1 MMIGLASR
9 GKRGLEARGWP
20 AVGTGEAAAARMV
33 AAPAQVEGRAVVPAT
48 VFIVA
53 HPAPCAGDC
62 AWAVRAAIFSCYSK
76 IVSVCVCRSVDLVE
90 RGCGGFDLR
99 GCSVFVQGEEGGCGK
114 EEK

>member
-20 AVGTGEAAAARMV
+20 AVGTGEAAAARIV

-76 IVSVCVCRSVDLVE
+76 IVCVCVGLSIW
-90 RGCGGFDLR
+90 LR
-99 GCSVFVQGEEGGCGK
+99 EGVVALI
-114 EEK
+114 